1 MARMGKRRDS
11 EIHFVSVSSAVRFL
25 RSFTTRFQSSL
36 NSLKF
41 RSSATCRLDA
51 VFQVRYSYYFV
62 RLVDGKVESY
72 GPETRR
78 NPVTDSNPPL
88 KK

>member
-1 MARMGKRRDS
+1 M
-11 EIHFVSVSSAVRFL
+11 RF
-25 RSFTTRFQSSL
+25 
-36 NSLKF
+36 
-41 RSSATCRLDA
+41 
-51 VFQVRYSYYFV
+51 FQVRYSYYFV